1 MSQIDKNPLICIVG
15 PTACGKTNLAV
26 NLSQTIDAEII
37 SVDSRQVYRGMDIG
51 TGKDLQ
57 EYIINGQQI
66 PYHLIDIVEAGYQ
79 YNVFEYRQDFDKA
92 YQQITQR
99 GKKVVCCGGTGMYI
113 EAILKGYRLEQVDKN
128 EEFRK
133 QCENKTNQELIEE
146 LQQYKNLHNV
156 SDTSDRERLIRAL
169 EIETYYRV
177 HQPKTFPQYKYYLF
191 YIDISRELLRNN
203 IAKRLQERLQNGM
216 IEEVEKLI
224 EQGISIETLKYYGL
238 EYKFIAQYLSKE
250 IDFSTM
256 QNLLQIAIGQF
267 AKRQQT
273 WFKKMEKNGF
283 LMNKIPFD
291 WTIEKKLSFIL
302 DKIK

>member
-1 MSQIDKNPLICIVG
+1 MLQTDNNPLICIVG

-92 YQQITQR
+92 YQQITQQ

-169 EIETYYRV
+169 EIEKYYRA

>member
-1 MSQIDKNPLICIVG
+1 MLQTDNNPLICIVG

-156 SDTSDRERLIRAL
+156 SDISDRERLIRAL
-169 EIETYYRV
+169 EIETYYRA

-273 WFKKMEKNGF
+273 WFKKMERNGF

>member
-1 MSQIDKNPLICIVG
+1 MLQTDNNPLICIVG

-92 YQQITQR
+92 YQQITQQ

-128 EEFRK
+128 EAFRK

-273 WFKKMEKNGF
+273 WFKKMERNGF

>member
-1 MSQIDKNPLICIVG
+1 MLQTDNNPLICIVG

-92 YQQITQR
+92 YQQITQQ

-128 EEFRK
+128 EAFRK

-156 SDTSDRERLIRAL
+156 SDISDRERLIRAL
-169 EIETYYRV
+169 EIEKYYRA

-256 QNLLQIAIGQF
+256 QNLLQIAICQF

-273 WFKKMEKNGF
+273 WFKKMERNGF

>member
-1 MSQIDKNPLICIVG
+1 MLQTDNNPLICIVG

-92 YQQITQR
+92 YQQITQQ

-146 LQQYKNLHNV
+146 LQEYKILHNV
-156 SDTSDRERLIRAL
+156 SDISDRERLIRAL

-256 QNLLQIAIGQF
+256 QNLLQIAICQF

-273 WFKKMEKNGF
+273 WFKKMERNGF

>member
-1 MSQIDKNPLICIVG
+1 MLQTDNNPLICIVG

-92 YQQITQR
+92 YQQITQQ

-146 LQQYKNLHNV
+146 LQEYKILHNV
-156 SDTSDRERLIRAL
+156 SDISDRERLIRAL
-169 EIETYYRV
+169 EIEKYYRA

-203 IAKRLQERLQNGM
+203 IAKRLQDRLQNGM

-256 QNLLQIAIGQF
+256 QNLLQIAICQF

-273 WFKKMEKNGF
+273 WFKKMERNGF

>member
-1 MSQIDKNPLICIVG
+1 M
-15 PTACGKTNLAV
+15 
-26 NLSQTIDAEII
+26 
-37 SVDSRQVYRGMDIG
+37 
-51 TGKDLQ
+51 
-57 EYIINGQQI
+57 
-66 PYHLIDIVEAGYQ
+66 
-79 YNVFEYRQDFDKA
+79 
-92 YQQITQR
+92 
-99 GKKVVCCGGTGMYI
+99 
-113 EAILKGYRLEQVDKN
+113 
-128 EEFRK
+128 
-133 QCENKTNQELIEE
+133 IEE
-146 LQQYKNLHNV
+146 LQEYKILHNV
-156 SDTSDRERLIRAL
+156 SDISDRERLIRAL
-169 EIETYYRV
+169 EIEKYYRA

-256 QNLLQIAIGQF
+256 QNLLQIAICQF

-273 WFKKMEKNGF
+273 WFKKMERNGF

>member
-1 MSQIDKNPLICIVG
+1 MLQTDNNPLICIVG

-128 EEFRK
+128 EAFRK

-146 LQQYKNLHNV
+146 LQEYKILHNV
-156 SDTSDRERLIRAL
+156 SDISDRERLIRAL
-169 EIETYYRV
+169 EIEKYYRV

-273 WFKKMEKNGF
+273 WFKKMERNGF

>member
-1 MSQIDKNPLICIVG
+1 MLQTDNNPLICIVG

-92 YQQITQR
+92 YQQITQQ

-146 LQQYKNLHNV
+146 LQEYKILHNV
-156 SDTSDRERLIRAL
+156 SDISDRERLIRAL
-169 EIETYYRV
+169 EIEKYYRA

>member
-1 MSQIDKNPLICIVG
+1 MLQTDNNPLICIVG

-92 YQQITQR
+92 YQQITQQ

-146 LQQYKNLHNV
+146 LQEYKILHNV
-156 SDTSDRERLIRAL
+156 SDISDRERLIRAL
-169 EIETYYRV
+169 EIEKYYRA

-256 QNLLQIAIGQF
+256 QNLLQIAICQF

-273 WFKKMEKNGF
+273 WFKKMERNGF